1 MYSVIDIGSNT
12 IRLVIYKIV
21 DNKVISFITK
31 KEAAGLAGC
40 ISQEGRLDKRG
51 ENILVNTLLD
61 FRDILSVIDTHDD
74 FIFATASLR
83 NITNSD
89 EVLRM
94 IKKATGYDVDII
106 SGEEEATL
114 DYYGAKKYMTSA
126 DGLMIDIGGGSTELA
141 FYQNHQLLDAISVPV
156 GSLNMFNT
164 YVAGIIPTPKEIQQ
178 IQKHMSDILNQIPQE
193 SINDLCGVGG
203 SVRVLL
209 KYLKT
214 QKKYNITTNSYDA
227 VIVNAVC
234 DMAHQKPDKF
244 TRQILKVAPDRIH
257 TFIPGLIILNTIVTY
272 FDIKTITTSSNGVRE
287 GYLYKKLEARGI
299 ISDT

>member
-234 DMAHQKPDKF
+234 DTAHQKPDKF